1 VQDLLR
7 FGWYKSAR
15 ESINSNLQAARI
27 GSYQGAAMST
37 KIAPPPAARIERAVL
52 EHLKEAAGPKG
63 WIEDAAGKAP
73 YLDDFRGLFHGEAP
87 LVLRPADTAGV
98 ASIMRICHEHAI
110 GVVPQGG
117 NTGYCGGATPSPAG
131 NEIVLSLGRM
141 KRIRNVDP
149 LNNSITVDAGCIL
162 ADIQRAA
169 EEADRLFPLSLA
181 AEGSC
186 QIGGNL
192 STNAGGTA
200 VLRYGNARDLA
211 LGLEVVLPDGQI
223 WDGLRHLR
231 KDNTGYDLKQLFIG
245 AEGTLGIITAASL
258 KLFARPR
265 HTSTAFIALANAQ
278 SAVTLLAR
286 AKNLSGDAVTT
297 FEYLHRA
304 CLDLVFARDPT
315 LADPFTA
322 RHDHYALIELS
333 AGADIMETILGD
345 ALEAGEITDAVIA
358 ASNAQASALWQLRET
373 IPESLNHAGG
383 VIRHDVS
390 VPLSRIAEFLDTA
403 RACAQATIPGVRI
416 TPFGH
421 IGDGNI
427 HFNLVQPEAG
437 NREAFLART
446 HEIETAI
453 HDIANA
459 LDGSFSAE
467 HGIGQLKRG
476 ELARYKSP
484 EVLEQ
489 MQRIKQAFDPKG
501 IMNPGKVL

>member
-1 VQDLLR
+1 M
-7 FGWYKSAR
+7 SA
-15 ESINSNLQAARI
+15 
-27 GSYQGAAMST
+27 
-37 KIAPPPAARIERAVL
+37 KIARLSAVRIERAI
-52 EHLKEAAGPKG
+52 LKRLKQAAGPQG
-63 WIEDAAGKAP
+63 WIEDADGKAP
-73 YLDDFRGLFHGEAP
+73 YLDDIRGLYHGETP

-98 ASIMRICHEHAI
+98 AAIMAICHEAAVGI
-110 GVVPQGG
+110 VPQGG
-117 NTGYCGGATPSPAG
+117 NTGYCGGATPSSDG
-131 NEIVLSLGRM
+131 TQIVLSLARM
-141 KRIRNVDP
+141 NRIRDVDP
-149 LNNSITVDAGCIL
+149 LDNSITVEAGCIL
-162 ADIQRAA
+162 ADIQQAA
-169 EEADRLFPLSLA
+169 ESEDRLFPLSLA

-211 LGLEVVLPDGQI
+211 LGLEVVLPDGRI

-265 HTSTAFIALANAQ
+265 ETSTAFAALADAK

-297 FEYLHRA
+297 FEYMHRA
-304 CLDLVFARDPT
+304 CLDLVFARDPA
-315 LADPFTA
+315 LADPLQA
-322 RHDHYALIELS
+322 RHAHYTLIEVS
-333 AGADIMETILGD
+333 ANAEIMEAVLAA
-345 ALEAGEITDAVIA
+345 ALDAGEIKDAVIA
-358 ASNAQASALWQLRET
+358 ASGAQAAALWGLRET

-390 VPLSRIAEFLDTA
+390 VPVSRIPEFLERA
-403 RACAQATIPGVRI
+403 RACAAAAIPGVRI

-437 NREAFLART
+437 DRESFLARS
-446 HEIETAI
+446 HDIEAAI
-453 HDIANA
+453 HDIAIA

-476 ELARYKSP
+476 ELARYKSA
-484 EVLEQ
+484 EAQDQ
-489 MQRIKQAFDPKG
+489 MRRIKRAFDPKG